1 MKSVQREN
9 EILLNELQFN
19 EFDPVNEL
27 KDIKNFS
34 MTITSK
40 RRTGKSVFM
49 KDICSKI
56 KDWYVET
63 YVFSLTSE
71 YQHDLFDYIKDEN
84 VVNSFDQ
91 HRLEDL
97 WTQQKTKIMKMEK
110 AGVEKKDMP
119 HILILFDDLISDSR
133 VRNSSILNRFYSAGR
148 HLCFAC
154 IFITQYFTSIPPVL
168 RTNVDIAVAFYIESY
183 DSRDAFSRQY
193 LSTKNNKLGIMIFDK
208 ITKEPYQAL
217 VVCSS
222 KIDQDPSSYIRTY
235 TAKLKLPK
243 FMMGMVTDKKRP
255 NVSEGFGFKDTS
267 ISSVLPRTIVKNKNI
282 FRL

>member
-1 MKSVQREN
+1 MKSIQHEN
-9 EILLNELQFN
+9 EALMKTLTFKEFN
-19 EFDPVNEL
+19 PLDEL
-27 KDIKNFS
+27 KDIRNFS

-56 KDWYVET
+56 KGWYAET

-91 HRLEDL
+91 DRLEQL

-110 AGVEKKDMP
+110 AGIEKKDMP
-119 HILILFDDLISDSR
+119 HVLILFDDLISDPK

-193 LSTKNNKLGIMIFDK
+193 LSTKNNKLGIMIFDQ

-222 KIDQDPSSYIRTY
+222 KIDQNPSSYIRTY
-235 TAKLKLPK
+235 TASLKLPK
-243 FMMGMVTDKKRP
+243 FMMGMETNNKRP
-255 NVSEGFGFKDTS
+255 SVSGGFKDTT
-267 ISSVLPRTIVKNKNI
+267 ISSVLPRTITKNKNI
-282 FRL
+282 YKL